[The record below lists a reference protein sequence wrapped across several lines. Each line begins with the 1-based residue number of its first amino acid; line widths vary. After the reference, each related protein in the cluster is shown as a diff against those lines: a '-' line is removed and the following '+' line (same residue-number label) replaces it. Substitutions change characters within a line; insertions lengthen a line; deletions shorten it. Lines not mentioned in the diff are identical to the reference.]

1 MYCWS
6 IELLMLGGG
15 GILYGYLKI
24 SNTSL
29 SELFNSRTA
38 GDVISAFTEKALT
51 AEQTGLNKEEGKLN
65 RKGEKYRKL
74 PLYQK

>member
-1 MYCWS
+1 MAKRGKAARPLVVLLV
-6 IELLMLGGG
+6 IELLILAGG

-51 AEQTGLNKEEGKLN
+51 AEQTGLNKEEPKG
-65 RKGEKYRKL
+65 RKI
-74 PLYQK
+74 